1 MKKLCPA
8 VIVIVLA
15 TCSFAALPSS
25 ASAQCCPCTGVG
37 IHAEAA
43 PPPLPYYDQPPLPAP
58 GYMWTPGYWAWNNL
72 DYYWVPGTWVE
83 PPRPGLLWTPG
94 YWGFVNGL
102 YVFNQG
108 YWGPHVGFYG
118 GISYG
123 FGYGGSGYQ
132 GGRWNNGAFFYNS
145 SVNNVGSTNITNVY
159 NEKVVTNNVT
169 SNNTSFNGG
178 KNGTV
183 ATPTVEEEA
192 AAKEPH
198 EKPTN
203 LQAEHTRAA
212 SMNTASFASTNHG
225 KPAVAAT
232 ARPGAVTSPDVI
244 KANATD
250 APVTPPPAKA
260 AVVPAKKPLKTEPK
274 AEAKPAVE
282 KPAKVAEPTP
292 NVSKPKVSG
301 PTVDKPAKVAEP
313 TPSVRKPKVPGPALQ
328 KPKPD
333 KPKCGEPHEPACH

>member
-1 MKKLCPA
+1 MG
-8 VIVIVLA
+8 
-15 TCSFAALPSS
+15 S
-25 ASAQCCPCTGVG
+25 A
-37 IHAEAA
+37 
-43 PPPLPYYDQPPLPAP
+43 
-58 GYMWTPGYWAWNNL
+58 
-72 DYYWVPGTWVE
+72 
-83 PPRPGLLWTPG
+83 RR
-94 YWGFVNGL
+94 
-102 YVFNQG
+102 
-108 YWGPHVGFYG
+108 FYG

-169 SNNTSFNGG
+169 PNNTSFNGG

-183 ATPTVEEEA
+183 ATPTAEEEA

-203 LQAEHTRAA
+203 LQAEHARVA

-232 ARPGAVTSPDVI
+232 ARPGALTSPDVI
-244 KANATD
+244 KAKATD
-250 APVTPPPAKA
+250 APVTPPPAKG
-260 AVVPAKKPLKTEPK
+260 AVVPAKKPQKTPEKVELKTEPT
-274 AEAKPAVE
+274 VE
-282 KPAKVAEPTP
+282 
-292 NVSKPKVSG
+292 
-301 PTVDKPAKVAEP
+301 KPAKVAEP

>member
-8 VIVIVLA
+8 IIVIVLA
-15 TCSFAALPSS
+15 TCSFAALPSP
-25 ASAQCCPCTGVG
+25 ASAQCCPCTGGVG

-159 NEKVVTNNVT
+159 NEKVVNNVT
-169 SNNTSFNGG
+169 PNNTSFNGG

-183 ATPTVEEEA
+183 ATPTAEEEA

-203 LQAEHTRAA
+203 LQAEHARVA

-232 ARPGAVTSPDVI
+232 ARPGALTSPDVI
-244 KANATD
+244 KAKATD
-250 APVTPPPAKA
+250 APVTPPPAKG
-260 AVVPAKKPLKTEPK
+260 AVVPAKKPQKTPEKVELKTE
-274 AEAKPAVE
+274 
-282 KPAKVAEPTP
+282 
-292 NVSKPKVSG
+292 

>member
-1 MKKLCPA
+1 VDAC
-8 VIVIVLA
+8 
-15 TCSFAALPSS
+15 
-25 ASAQCCPCTGVG
+25 
-37 IHAEAA
+37 
-43 PPPLPYYDQPPLPAP
+43 
-58 GYMWTPGYWAWNNL
+58 
-72 DYYWVPGTWVE
+72 
-83 PPRPGLLWTPG
+83 LLWTPG

-159 NEKVVTNNVT
+159 NEKVVINNV
-169 SNNTSFNGG
+169 SPNNTSFNGG

-183 ATPTVEEEA
+183 ATPTAEEEA

-232 ARPGAVTSPDVI
+232 ARPGALTSPDVI

-274 AEAKPAVE
+274 EAKPAVE

-292 NVSKPKVSG
+292 NVSEPKVSG
-301 PTVDKPAKVAEP
+301 PTVDKPAKVAQP
-313 TPSVRKPKVPGPALQ
+313 TPSVRKPKAPGPAPQ

-333 KPKCGEPHEPACH
+333 KPKCGQPHEPACH

>member
-1 MKKLCPA
+1 
-8 VIVIVLA
+8 
-15 TCSFAALPSS
+15 
-25 ASAQCCPCTGVG
+25 
-37 IHAEAA
+37 
-43 PPPLPYYDQPPLPAP
+43 
-58 GYMWTPGYWAWNNL
+58 
-72 DYYWVPGTWVE
+72 
-83 PPRPGLLWTPG
+83 LLWTPG

-169 SNNTSFNGG
+169 PNNTSFNGG

-183 ATPTVEEEA
+183 ATPTAEEEA

-232 ARPGAVTSPDVI
+232 ARPGALTSPDVI

-292 NVSKPKVSG
+292 NVSEPKVSG
-301 PTVDKPAKVAEP
+301 PTVDKPAKVAQP
-313 TPSVRKPKVPGPALQ
+313 TPSVRKPKAPGPALQ

-333 KPKCGEPHEPACH
+333 KPKCGQPHEPACH